1 MDNGQ
6 HNKIVLYYLVV
17 VLSCCCA
24 VSVRLSAG
32 AGLAGLLSAV
42 SCAVSIGL
50 YYTIAGAVQGLYI
63 AKMGLLGLYRGG
75 SGLHR
80 RRLPAVD
87 RRK

>member
-32 AGLAGLLSAV
+32 AGLAGLLSV
-42 SCAVSIGL
+42 LSCAVSIGL
-50 YYTIAGAVQGLYI
+50 YHTIARADTGCISLKWGFWGCVGADQVCI
-63 AKMGLLGLYRGG
+63 D
-75 SGLHR
+75 
-80 RRLPAVD
+80 AVFPP
-87 RRK
+87 